1 MAMLSARFDNEAA
14 ARRVAETFIHA
25 MGAQPDLV
33 MISPEG
39 ARPSAPAVPDATAER
54 VEPRAVPA
62 VDSVRVAI
70 YDTAIDNGAAR
81 EVLEAAGGIDIR
93 PIQ

>member
-1 MAMLSARFDNEAA
+1 MAMLSARFQNEAA

-33 MISPEG
+33 QISPEG
-39 ARPSAPAVPDATAER
+39 ARPAPHDDAAADR
-54 VEPRAVPA
+54 QAPRAVPA
-62 VDSVRVAI
+62 VDSVRVSI
-70 YDTAIDNGAAR
+70 YDTAIDKAAAR
-81 EVLEAAGGIDIR
+81 EVLEAAGGFDIR